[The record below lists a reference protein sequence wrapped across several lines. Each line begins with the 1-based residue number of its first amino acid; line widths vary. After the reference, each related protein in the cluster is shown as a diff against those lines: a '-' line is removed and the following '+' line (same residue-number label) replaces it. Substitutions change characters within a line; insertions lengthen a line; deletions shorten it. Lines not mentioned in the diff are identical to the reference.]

1 MKHNSFSFWF
11 FYKSRL
17 SYPWPDLL
25 PWLMTHVLLL
35 LLAEIME
42 LVICSC
48 WPLLL
53 SGLAASPCP
62 SPEGLLPAP
71 PLTSCSPCR
80 TPPHLS
86 ATFYSTFFFLR
97 FCPPPYFCDDKMG
110 LEGPLTGQLVPFC
123 CSKSGSTI
131 IEELLIQHALKI
143 LQQWGCRDLQELLLV
158 GTRKK
163 QRRSERGKMSRS
175 LPGEVIET
183 CALPGWPQCMSTW
196 MSLPLLDIMYTSYL
210 LLAASAHPYA
220 FYAHSSKT
228 PLDHLYVHTSEIP
241 SFSDLYSTNTHIW
254 TSTFSLSHILHKY
267 LMRGGEENI
276 SLKSDKAFCKQILK
290 TICLFVCFPKWHK
303 DVEF

>member
-1 MKHNSFSFWF
+1 MLWNTLLFPFDF

-42 LVICSC
+42 LVICSR

-62 SPEGLLPAP
+62 SLEGLLPAP
-71 PLTSCSPCR
+71 PLTSCSPHR

-123 CSKSGSTI
+123 CSKSSSTI

-143 LQQWGCRDLQELLLV
+143 LQQWGCCDLQELLLV
-158 GTRKK
+158 GTGKK
-163 QRRSERGKMSRS
+163 QRRSEGKNEPESPRRS
-175 LPGEVIET
+175 DRDL
-183 CALPGWPQCMSTW
+183 CSTRV
-196 MSLPLLDIMYTSYL
+196 TSV
-210 LLAASAHPYA
+210 
-220 FYAHSSKT
+220 
-228 PLDHLYVHTSEIP
+228 YVHLDVPPPFRYDVYFLPVACCLCSSICI
-241 SFSDLYSTNTHIW
+241 LC
-254 TSTFSLSHILHKY
+254 TFI
-267 LMRGGEENI
+267 
-276 SLKSDKAFCKQILK
+276 
-290 TICLFVCFPKWHK
+290 
-303 DVEF
+303 

>member
-1 MKHNSFSFWF
+1 MTSSALPTISPILSLVFLFSPEIISFPPSLSNREFLLFTFFPLTCLQISSMILLHFRSPFLDSHPFDVLLSPMLWNTLLFPFEF

-42 LVICSC
+42 LVICSR
-48 WPLLL
+48 WPLLF

-71 PLTSCSPCR
+71 PLTSRSPRR

-86 ATFYSTFFFLR
+86 ATFYSTFFFLS

-143 LQQWGCRDLQELLLV
+143 LQQRGCRDLQELLLV
-158 GTRKK
+158 GTGKK
-163 QRRSERGKMSRS
+163 QRRSERGKMSQS
-175 LPGEVIET
+175 LPGEAMET
-183 CALPGWPQCMSTW
+183 CALPGWPQCMSHLDVPPPLRYDACF
-196 MSLPLLDIMYTSYL
+196 LPVARCLC
-210 LLAASAHPYA
+210 
-220 FYAHSSKT
+220 SSICI
-228 PLDHLYVHTSEIP
+228 VC
-241 SFSDLYSTNTHIW
+241 
-254 TSTFSLSHILHKY
+254 TFI
-267 LMRGGEENI
+267 
-276 SLKSDKAFCKQILK
+276 
-290 TICLFVCFPKWHK
+290 
-303 DVEF
+303 